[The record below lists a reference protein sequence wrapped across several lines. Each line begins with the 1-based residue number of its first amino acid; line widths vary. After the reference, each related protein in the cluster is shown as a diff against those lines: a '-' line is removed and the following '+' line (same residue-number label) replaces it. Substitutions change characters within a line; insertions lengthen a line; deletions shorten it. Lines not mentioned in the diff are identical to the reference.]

1 MAMHTEA
8 VFVMQIIIVQY
19 DEPFVLCSLGRFATM
34 SCSTFRCALL
44 CISARAISLSA
55 EMKKKPSLLHLMQ
68 ITIENN
74 ITNAAFFFVHRNQ
87 IASSSDVGGSC
98 YTCDH
103 GEGRKLQFLQFK
115 ILLLFFVSIVE
126 ILNFIAICGRTGKLF
141 SASSMH
147 PMISLLFFS
156 GDYHFCILLS
166 DSFIGIYAVFCLHPW
181 YRLAFNS
188 FVFFISVISGQ
199 FLAAQLWIVDSVTR
213 LAFLPMFFVTICW
226 LRTRT
231 FVIVSLVN
239 GTAM

>member
-1 MAMHTEA
+1 M
-8 VFVMQIIIVQY
+8 
-19 DEPFVLCSLGRFATM
+19 
-34 SCSTFRCALL
+34 LL
-44 CISARAISLSA
+44 
-55 EMKKKPSLLHLMQ
+55 
-68 ITIENN
+68 
-74 ITNAAFFFVHRNQ
+74 FFFVHRNQ

-188 FVFFISVISGQ
+188 FVFLFRWFRANFWQLNCELSIQWLDSPFCRCFLWQ
-199 FLAAQLWIVDSVTR
+199 FADCEHGLL
-213 LAFLPMFFVTICW
+213 
-226 LRTRT
+226 
-231 FVIVSLVN
+231 
-239 GTAM
+239 